1 MASSRDIYSATRS
14 IRQTQDLE
22 IGDKSRTAL
31 EATIVANAAAGRV
44 NEAAVIMQMLGRTQ
58 KELAL
63 DEVIK
68 SLNIV
73 TDTIANQT
81 HTQPQLEIDYDKLA
95 EAISKRQTH

>member
-31 EATIVANAAAGRV
+31 EATMVANAAAGRV

-73 TDTIANQT
+73 TDTIANQPQ
-81 HTQPQLEIDYDKLA
+81 TQPQEIDYDKLA

>member
-31 EATIVANAAAGRV
+31 EATMVANAAAGRV

-81 HTQPQLEIDYDKLA
+81 QTQPQEIDYDKLA

>member
-22 IGDKSRTAL
+22 IGEKSRTAL
-31 EATIVANAAAGRV
+31 EATMVANAAAGRV

-81 HTQPQLEIDYDKLA
+81 QTQPQEIDYDKLA
-95 EAISKRQTH
+95 EAISKRQAH

>member
-31 EATIVANAAAGRV
+31 EATMVANAAAGRA

-81 HTQPQLEIDYDKLA
+81 QTQPQEIDYDKLA
-95 EAISKRQTH
+95 EAITKRQTH

>member
-31 EATIVANAAAGRV
+31 EATMVANAAAGRV

-81 HTQPQLEIDYDKLA
+81 QTQPQEIDYDKLA
-95 EAISKRQTH
+95 EAISKRQAH

>member
-31 EATIVANAAAGRV
+31 EATMVANAAAGRV

-68 SLNIV
+68 SLNIL
-73 TDTIANQT
+73 TETIQANNEPT
-81 HTQPQLEIDYDKLA
+81 KPAVIDYDKLA
-95 EAISKRQTH
+95 EAISKRQAH

>member
-31 EATIVANAAAGRV
+31 EATMVANAAAGRV

-81 HTQPQLEIDYDKLA
+81 QTQPQEIDYDKLA
-95 EAISKRQTH
+95 EAITKRQTH